1 MIRVGKLYNETY
13 LEAEYNFA
21 TQSAEMAARWAD
33 LSADGDS
40 YLLQYRTAGD
50 ERVRESH
57 QALNRVTLPASA
69 GFWNEYYPPNG
80 WRCRCQVVQV
90 LKSKYEATD
99 EASAV
104 ANGETAT
111 TAIDKDGRNRLAM
124 FRFNAGKQEVIFPP
138 QHPYYKFKGDLNNG

>member
-1 MIRVGKLYNETY
+1 M
-13 LEAEYNFA
+13 
-21 TQSAEMAARWAD
+21 
-33 LSADGDS
+33 
-40 YLLQYRTAGD
+40 
-50 ERVRESH
+50 
-57 QALNRVTLPASA
+57 
-69 GFWNEYYPPNG
+69 
-80 WRCRCQVVQV
+80 